1 MRRRP
6 VIRVDLLNFLV
17 VWAFILIGR
26 FAANVAA
33 ALSHNSPVGQALSL
47 IAA

>member
-1 MRRRP
+1 M
-6 VIRVDLLNFLV
+6 IRVDVVNFGI

-26 FAANVAA
+26 FIVNVIAAVT
-33 ALSHNSPVGQALSL
+33 HNSPFGQALSL

>member
-1 MRRRP
+1 M
-6 VIRVDLLNFLV
+6 IRVDLLNFLI

-26 FAANVAA
+26 FAANVLA
-33 ALSHNSPVGQALSL
+33 ALTASTPIGQALSL

>member
-1 MRRRP
+1 M
-6 VIRVDLLNFLV
+6 IKVDVLNFLI

-26 FAANVAA
+26 FIANLGAGL
-33 ALSHNSPVGQALSL
+33 LSSSPVGKALSL

>member
-1 MRRRP
+1 M
-6 VIRVDLLNFLV
+6 IRVDLLNFLI

-26 FAANVAA
+26 FAANVLA
-33 ALSHNSPVGQALSL
+33 ALTHDSPIGQALSL

>member
-1 MRRRP
+1 MP
-6 VIRVDLLNFLV
+6 VIKVDLLNFLI

-26 FAANVAA
+26 FAANVVA
-33 ALSHNSPVGQALSL
+33 ALTHDSPVGQALSL